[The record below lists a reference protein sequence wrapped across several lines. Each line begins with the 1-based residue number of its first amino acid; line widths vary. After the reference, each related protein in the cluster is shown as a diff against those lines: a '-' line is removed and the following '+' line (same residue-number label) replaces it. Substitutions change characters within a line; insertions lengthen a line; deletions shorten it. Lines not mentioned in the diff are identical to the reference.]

1 MIVVYI
7 NDFKGMSLIELAHF
21 LKSKGAYK
29 AINLDGGGST
39 SMMIRE
45 PGIHSSIKDIPLKSF
60 FLSTVKAKS
69 VFLFVRAKAVL

>member
-1 MIVVYI
+1 
-7 NDFKGMSLIELAHF
+7 MSLIELAHF

-45 PGIHSSIKDIPLKSF
+45 
-60 FLSTVKAKS
+60 
-69 VFLFVRAKAVL
+69 